1 MVFGEALKVNARK
14 AWSMVHG
21 AWRFRREKR
30 ERRERGNQ
38 LAAFSEPQNLR
49 ATEVGDQ
56 RADDRRQRTA
66 LRQAQGL
73 AAGG

>member
-49 ATEVGDQ
+49 ATEPQ
-56 RADDRRQRTA
+56 RSEIRGQMTDGRGQPFVR
-66 LRQAQGL
+66 LRA
-73 AAGG
+73 